1 MPFVKAINTCFVDNS
16 LRNEGDTFEYNGPP
30 NRHLVEIKSNGE
42 VVAVA
47 PVPTPKAKAKAA
59 GTWQPKPRHVDDDGA

>member
-1 MPFVKAINTCFVDNS
+1 MPFVKAIQKCFIDNS

-30 NRHLVEIKSNGE
+30 SEYVVEVGSNGE

-47 PVPTPKAKAKAA
+47 PEPTPKAKAKGA